1 MAVKSYNPYELEKPE
16 NETGLAVSIA
26 SGIGSGL
33 VKIPLGLVSVAA
45 EVYDA
50 TRGEGVPYD
59 ESAVARLEKF
69 IDDSVVGQVVQ
80 GLEERARDTAAG
92 KITEALV
99 QLGIPAA
106 RGAKIA
112 GNIAT
117 KTIKGIKNG
126 KRVSLKDKNLGK
138 GMRKADQLNRGARL
152 GRFAATATG

>member
-45 EVYDA
+45 EIYDA
-50 TRGEGVPYD
+50 TQGEGVPYN
-59 ESAVARLEKF
+59 ESAVARLENF

-80 GLEERARDTAAG
+80 GLEDRARDTAAG

-112 GNIAT
+112 VILQQKLSKVLRT
-117 KTIKGIKNG
+117 VIEFHLKIKT
-126 KRVSLKDKNLGK
+126 
-138 GMRKADQLNRGARL
+138 
-152 GRFAATATG
+152 